1 MSAAGGGQP
10 SKSCRSSSR
19 VSNLAR
25 RFRRPLA
32 VDGGVVMLP
41 DFVISE
47 TDCLHK
53 IDPDA
58 VLTREVWLIVH
69 SEIKNVPSVR
79 VVSDALRQIFVDRRV
94 R

>member
-1 MSAAGGGQP
+1 
-10 SKSCRSSSR
+10 
-19 VSNLAR
+19 
-25 RFRRPLA
+25 
-32 VDGGVVMLP
+32 MLP